1 MGVWIMME
9 VGGGAAGEEEVGEG
23 LEVVEEVDLVEV
35 EVVEEGLEVVP
46 GVVALVEGL
55 EDHQEVDLGVD
66 LVNKV
71 LEEDL
76 VGLQNLVEVL
86 ETLEDLVEEVEEEE
100 AVEEDLKE
108 EGVDLVEEQMQVLEK
123 ILVLEE
129 EDEVEV
135 VVVDLEGGWITLDL
149 ELDQL

>member
-1 MGVWIMME
+1 ME
-9 VGGGAAGEEEVGEG
+9 VGGRAAGEEEVVEG
-23 LEVVEEVDLVEV
+23 LEVVEEVDLVVV
-35 EVVEEGLEVVP
+35 EVVEDGLEVVT
-46 GVVALVEGL
+46 GVVALVESL
-55 EDHQEVDLGVD
+55 ESHQEVD

-76 VGLQNLVEVL
+76 VGFQNLVEVL

-100 AVEEDLKE
+100 AVDEDLEE

>member
-1 MGVWIMME
+1 
-9 VGGGAAGEEEVGEG
+9 
-23 LEVVEEVDLVEV
+23 VDLVEV
-35 EVVEEGLEVVP
+35 EVVEEGLEVVT

-55 EDHQEVDLGVD
+55 EDHQEVDLVVD

-71 LEEDL
+71 LEEDS

-100 AVEEDLKE
+100 AVEEDLEE

-123 ILVLEE
+123 ILVLEDLAVDLE
-129 EDEVEV
+129 EEEEVE
-135 VVVDLEGGWITLDL
+135 VVDLEGEWITLDL

>member
-1 MGVWIMME
+1 ME
-9 VGGGAAGEEEVGEG
+9 VGGRAAGEEEVVEG
-23 LEVVEEVDLVEV
+23 LEVVEEVDLVVV
-35 EVVEEGLEVVP
+35 EVVEEGLEVVT

-55 EDHQEVDLGVD
+55 EYHQEVD

-100 AVEEDLKE
+100 AVDEDLEE

>member
-1 MGVWIMME
+1 MME
-9 VGGGAAGEEEVGEG
+9 VGGGAAGEEEVVEG

-35 EVVEEGLEVVP
+35 EVVEEGLEVVT
-46 GVVALVEGL
+46 GVVALVKGL

-100 AVEEDLKE
+100 AVDEDLEE

>member
-1 MGVWIMME
+1 
-9 VGGGAAGEEEVGEG
+9 
-23 LEVVEEVDLVEV
+23 
-35 EVVEEGLEVVP
+35 VVEEGLEVVT

-71 LEEDL
+71 LEEDS

-100 AVEEDLKE
+100 AVEEDLEE

-123 ILVLEE
+123 ILVLEDLVVDLE
-129 EDEVEV
+129 EEEEVE
-135 VVVDLEGGWITLDL
+135 VVDLEGGWITLDL

>member
-1 MGVWIMME
+1 ME
-9 VGGGAAGEEEVGEG
+9 VGGRAAGEEEVVEG
-23 LEVVEEVDLVEV
+23 LEVVEEVDLVVV
-35 EVVEEGLEVVP
+35 EVVEDGLEVVT

-55 EDHQEVDLGVD
+55 EYHQEVD

-76 VGLQNLVEVL
+76 VGFQNLVEVL

-100 AVEEDLKE
+100 AVDEDLEE

>member
-1 MGVWIMME
+1 ME
-9 VGGGAAGEEEVGEG
+9 VGGRAAGEEEVVEG
-23 LEVVEEVDLVEV
+23 LEVVEEVDLVVV
-35 EVVEEGLEVVP
+35 EVVEDGLEVVT
-46 GVVALVEGL
+46 GVVAMVEGL
-55 EDHQEVDLGVD
+55 EYHQEVD

-76 VGLQNLVEVL
+76 VGFQNLVEVL
-86 ETLEDLVEEVEEEE
+86 ETLEDLVEGVEEEE